1 MLDKLAERSRQSDKS
16 ISRCVGVQ
24 SYVLDVIEEP
34 KVGARCLI
42 HEYRNDNFTGMM
54 SHADLLLNVHRLQ
67 AALGNRTTI
76 AFDISIAL
84 VTLSR
89 NRSTGLMSCS
99 AR

>member
-1 MLDKLAERSRQSDKS
+1 
-16 ISRCVGVQ
+16 
-24 SYVLDVIEEP
+24 
-34 KVGARCLI
+34 
-42 HEYRNDNFTGMM
+42 MM